1 MTSDDWINTLQL
13 IPLAEHSKL
22 IIVLQNGTELCVD
35 AIVRYEPEFLV
46 IRGRQG
52 GQVEEGRGFFV
63 PYRQFLCLRLDRV
76 MKSEE
81 LQAFFGADGLAAM
94 DVIPEAAESAQPAQA
109 VPTDPAIASKLLLER
124 IRAVRASSAS
134 SISRFDR

>member
-1 MTSDDWINTLQL
+1 MTSDEWINTLQL
-13 IPLAEHSKL
+13 IPEGEHSKL
-22 IIVLQNGTELCVD
+22 VVVLVNGTELCVD

-63 PYRQFLCLRLDRV
+63 PYRQLLCLRLDRIV
-76 MKSEE
+76 KVEE
-81 LQAFFGADGLAAM
+81 LNQFFGNDGLAAARPAP
-94 DVIPEAAESAQPAQA
+94 VAPEAAEPVA

-134 SISRFDR
+134 SISRVDR